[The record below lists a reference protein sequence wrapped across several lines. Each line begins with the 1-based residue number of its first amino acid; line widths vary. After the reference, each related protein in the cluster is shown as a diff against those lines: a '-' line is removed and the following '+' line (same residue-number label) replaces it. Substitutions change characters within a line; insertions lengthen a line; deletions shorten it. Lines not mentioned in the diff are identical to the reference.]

1 MRENR
6 KVSAD
11 FHVDL
16 NHEIVRKMLSGLG
29 NPGSQGTPG
38 GHGGVQENGLK
49 SPTEKRSGDCQLS
62 QELEDWL
69 CFPKQVSESFK
80 CKSVTEN
87 NTHAHTGNSLEVYL

>member
-16 NHEIVRKMLSGLG
+16 NHEIVQKMLGGSGS
-29 NPGSQGTPG
+29 PGSQGTPE

-62 QELEDWL
+62 QELENWL
-69 CFPKQVSESFK
+69 YFPKQVSESLG
-80 CKSVTEN
+80 CER
-87 NTHAHTGNSLEVYL
+87 A

>member
-16 NHEIVRKMLSGLG
+16 NHEIVRKMLNGSGS
-29 NPGSQGTPG
+29 PGSQGTP
-38 GHGGVQENGLK
+38 GGVQENGLK

-62 QELEDWL
+62 QELENWL
-69 CFPKQVSESFK
+69 CFPKQVSESFM
-80 CKSVTEN
+80 CKSLTKC
-87 NTHAHTGNSLEVYL
+87 NTHRKYFGGLSLYL

>member
-80 CKSVTEN
+80 CKSVTEY
-87 NTHAHTGNSLEVYL
+87 NT